1 MFESLR
7 SDQLSPLYLRG
18 FFLFRVERLNSNS
31 DFYSDF
37 TLGSFIALG
46 KSWKLFPG
54 KLSNRDQELTSVL
67 FLGTGGRVFES
78 LRSDHFSNP

>member
-7 SDQLSPLYLRG
+7 SDQLSPLYLQG

-37 TLGSFIALG
+37 TSERGDKSGDQRGLSFPLTGILLG
-46 KSWKLFPG
+46 
-54 KLSNRDQELTSVL
+54 
-67 FLGTGGRVFES
+67 
-78 LRSDHFSNP
+78 